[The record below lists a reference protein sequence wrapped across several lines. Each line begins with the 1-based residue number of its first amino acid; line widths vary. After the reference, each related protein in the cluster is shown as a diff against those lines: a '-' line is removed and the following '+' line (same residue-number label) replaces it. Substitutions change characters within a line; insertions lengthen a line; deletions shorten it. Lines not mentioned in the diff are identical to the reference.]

1 MKRRQ
6 SALSRA
12 AGLHNWRRGHIL
24 SMIALCKNLSYDH
37 QQEIEDM
44 LKEELRL
51 LDYDYEGEMRRIRA
65 RGR

>member
-1 MKRRQ
+1 
-6 SALSRA
+6 
-12 AGLHNWRRGHIL
+12 
-24 SMIALCKNLSYDH
+24 MIAMCQHLSYDH

-51 LDYDYEGEMRRIRA
+51 LDYDYEGQMRRIRA